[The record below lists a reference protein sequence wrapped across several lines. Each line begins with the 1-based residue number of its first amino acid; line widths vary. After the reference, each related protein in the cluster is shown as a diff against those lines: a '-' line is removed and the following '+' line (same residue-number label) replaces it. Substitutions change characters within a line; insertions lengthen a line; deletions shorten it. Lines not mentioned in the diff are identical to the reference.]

1 MQTDR
6 AASDAVQGLVGRF
19 RKNFSGSSTLDSQ
32 GTRKG
37 DLAMFHH
44 DQTRREWE
52 MTPETQRKLTL
63 GVAVA
68 AALVVLINLVG
79 GPGPNIWDQLRPDG
93 VAHRLTI
100 VRF

>member
-1 MQTDR
+1 MN
-6 AASDAVQGLVGRF
+6 S
-19 RKNFSGSSTLDSQ
+19 SGSSTLDSQ
-32 GTRKG
+32 EARKG
-37 DLAMFHH
+37 DLAMFHYDRFH
-44 DQTRREWE
+44 REWE
-52 MTPETQRKLTL
+52 MTPETHRKLAL

-93 VAHRLTI
+93 VAHRLAI